1 MNATVPVG
9 AVSSLPSS
17 SSSRRPLK
25 PGQALLTGRI
35 SGVRVSENGAVF
47 TQLQTPAPDAYSHP
61 GAHEVISAKRFGRPG
76 DEVDILVQL
85 GGYPRRYR
93 TKTGDEISTV
103 DNILRL
109 IEE

>member
-1 MNATVPVG
+1 MNATVPAPSG
-9 AVSSLPSS
+9 VSSLPSP
-17 SSSRRPLK
+17 RRALK
-25 PGQALLTGRI
+25 PGQAYLAGRV

-76 DEVDILVQL
+76 DEVEIVVQL

-93 TKTGDEISTV
+93 GKSGDEISTV
-103 DNILRL
+103 DNVLRL
-109 IEE
+109 LEE